1 VPEEFQRDR
10 LPLAVFAPLTVIASL
25 VVSAWDAFVL
35 RHGVELYGSI
45 GIMGFA
51 MLFYGLGIFAA
62 GRISLG
68 KQFSFKVR
76 VRPDHRLV
84 TSGLY
89 SYVRH
94 PIYLGVILYALSAP
108 IILESLYG
116 FVVMLALVPLILHRI
131 RVEESALTA
140 KFGLEYTEY
149 VRRTKRLIPFVY

>member
-1 VPEEFQRDR
+1 M
-10 LPLAVFAPLTVIASL
+10 PLAIFAPLTVVASL

-35 RHGVELYGSI
+35 RHEVEIYGGIGVI
-45 GIMGFA
+45 GFA
-51 MLFYGLGIFAA
+51 MLFIGLGVFAA

-68 KQFSFKVR
+68 KQFSVKVR

-89 SYVRH
+89 RYVRH

-108 IILESLYG
+108 VILESLYG
-116 FVVMLALVPLILHRI
+116 FVVMLVLVPLILRRI

-140 KFGLEYTEY
+140 KFGLEYVEY
-149 VRRTKRLIPFVY
+149 VRRTKRLIPLVY